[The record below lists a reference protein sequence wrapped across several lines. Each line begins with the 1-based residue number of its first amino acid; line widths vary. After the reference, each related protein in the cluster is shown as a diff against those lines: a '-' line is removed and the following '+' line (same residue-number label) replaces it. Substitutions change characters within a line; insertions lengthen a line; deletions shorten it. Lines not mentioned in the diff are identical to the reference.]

1 MAQGEAVINTKKD
14 FTNVIAWATNDEVW
28 QWRIDK
34 LKSDVPALQFAGIKP
49 GVLIDSTGVHKNIRI
64 VESKPYSELR
74 EK

>member
-1 MAQGEAVINTKKD
+1 MIYTHKEFKNAV
-14 FTNVIAWATNDEVW
+14 AWATNSEVSG
-28 QWRIDK
+28 WRIDK

-49 GVLIDSTGVHKNIRI
+49 GILIDSTGVHKNIRI